1 MIRSTPIA
9 AMLLAALASVAA
21 AGPVSINSADAATI
35 ARELKGIG
43 LAKAE
48 AIVEYRQ
55 KHGPFRTADELAS
68 VRGIGQKTIEHNRAD
83 IRIDR
88 APARPGAPAAAPG
101 AAPAGNAAA
110 TRPART
116 GGR

>member
-1 MIRSTPIA
+1 MTHPAIRIAPIA
-9 AMLLAALASVAA
+9 VLLAGLASAA
-21 AGPVSINSADAATI
+21 WAGPVSINSADAATI

-43 LAKAE
+43 LAKAQ
-48 AIVEYRQ
+48 AIVEYRL

-68 VRGIGQKTIEHNRAD
+68 VRGIGQRTIENNRAD

-88 APARPGAPAAAPG
+88 VAARPGAPAASGP
-101 AAPAGNAAA
+101 AAPAPAARQA
-110 TRPART
+110 KP

>member
-1 MIRSTPIA
+1 MTHPALSIA
-9 AMLLAALASVAA
+9 VLLAGLASAA
-21 AGPVSINSADAATI
+21 WAGPVNINSADAATI

-43 LAKAE
+43 LAKAQ
-48 AIVEYRQ
+48 AIVDYRL
-55 KHGPFRTADELAS
+55 KHGPFHTADELAS

-88 APARPGAPAAAPG
+88 VAARPGAPAGATA
-101 AAPAGNAAA
+101 AAPAASAAA
-110 TRPART
+110 PRPAKP